1 MSAGSIERV
10 IGLNMAMNP
19 FVPNAPFFYLLKTSE
34 NRKDFWCFQG
44 LEKGERVHWEQM
56 GSAERTWKGRLKLV
70 AISNFWKNCFKIF
83 ERLGTKPSAFHNIPI
98 TWLRSEP
105 RDF

>member
-1 MSAGSIERV
+1 MSAGSIERD

-44 LEKGERVHWEQM
+44 LEKGCI
-56 GSAERTWKGRLKLV
+56 GSKWVQQKGLEKDG
-70 AISNFWKNCFKIF
+70 SNV
-83 ERLGTKPSAFHNIPI
+83 
-98 TWLRSEP
+98 
-105 RDF
+105 